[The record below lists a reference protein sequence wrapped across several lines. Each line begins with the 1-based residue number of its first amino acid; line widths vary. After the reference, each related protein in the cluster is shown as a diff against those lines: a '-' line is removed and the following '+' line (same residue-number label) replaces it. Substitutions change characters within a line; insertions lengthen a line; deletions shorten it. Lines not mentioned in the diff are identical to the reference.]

1 MSQKK
6 YLSLEEAAQQVG
18 VSVDELKR
26 LREKGDLRGFADR
39 GTWKFKFE
47 DIEELSRR
55 RQGNSDPDLPLFSDE
70 TMNDSA
76 IRGDDDVGEQP
87 TIIRGH
93 DKGSDSDV
101 KLVPDNSATMSFD
114 PKLLESDSDI
124 KIQSNWGGSDVRQA
138 PNIAS
143 DVRESPFYKDDSAS
157 DVKLTG
163 SEAGKGAGRS
173 SAPSDV
179 RTGSFKLDS
188 DSDVKLVD
196 DGTQPDIPTSKG
208 SDARHAA
215 SDVRESPFTLDSDSD
230 VKLVDETQKDLGL
243 KGLKGSDSEIRLAP
257 PDDQDSDVRFNPP
270 SDSDV
275 ALLRPGDSS
284 IALDFTPDDG
294 EGASVLSDESSIGLA
309 GDSAMMLASE
319 SGISLEGPS
328 DSGIS
333 LESGAEEGITL
344 ADDSGISLM
353 GADSGISLET
363 ASDSGISIDKNY
375 GSTMPM
381 MNVSKFKDDSAETS
395 FEIPSL
401 SDDSAYE
408 MKAVDVDKT
417 AELRMPADSAD
428 DAVFNIDDDEASEAT
443 GEDDLEVV
451 DDAFGEDDDLGEDLD
466 VIDADEEVFAAD
478 GDEGEFAA
486 PVASGRYAPPEQE
499 WGAGVLVGVSL
510 CSVIM
515 LMVGAVMFDL
525 VKTMWTPGQ
534 ANAVAGPILDALSG
548 LYK

>member
-18 VSVDELKR
+18 ISVDEVKR

-39 GTWKFKFE
+39 GTWKFKSE

-55 RQGNSDPDLPLFSDE
+55 RQGNSDPDLPLLSEDE
-70 TMNDSA
+70 MNDSA

-87 TIIRGH
+87 TIIRGQ
-93 DKGSDSDV
+93 GSASDSDV
-101 KLVPDNSATMSFD
+101 KLVPDGASALPPSFD
-114 PKLLESDSDI
+114 PKFLDSDSDI
-124 KIQSNWGGSDVRQA
+124 KIDSKWGSDSRQA
-138 PNIAS
+138 PKSDS
-143 DVRESPFYKDDSAS
+143 DVT
-157 DVKLTG
+157 VTG
-163 SEAGKGAGRS
+163 N
-173 SAPSDV
+173 
-179 RTGSFKLDS
+179 FKLDS

-196 DGTQPDIPTSKG
+196 DGTQQDIPALKKEPK
-208 SDARHAA
+208 
-215 SDVRESPFTLDSDSD
+215 ESPFKLDSDSE
-230 VKLVDETQKDLGL
+230 VKLVGEGPKEIGL

-257 PDDQDSDVRFNPP
+257 PDDEASDVRFTPP

-284 IALDFTPDDG
+284 IALDFTPDEG
-294 EGASVLSDESSIGLA
+294 EGASVLSDESSIGLS

-344 ADDSGISLM
+344 ADESGISLM
-353 GADSGISLET
+353 GADSGITLET
-363 ASDSGISIDKNY
+363 ASDSGISLDKNF
-375 GSTMPM
+375 GGTMPM
-381 MNVSKFKDDSAETS
+381 MDVAKYKDDSAETS

-401 SDDSAYE
+401 QDDSAYE

-417 AELRMPADSAD
+417 AELRMSAD
-428 DAVFNIDDDEASEAT
+428 TDDDAIFNIDDDAAT
-443 GEDDLEVV
+443 DTAGEDDLEVV

-478 GDEGEFAA
+478 GDDGEFAA
-486 PVASGRYAPPEQE
+486 PVAAGRYAPPEQE
-499 WGAGVLVGVSL
+499 WGAGVMVGVSL
-510 CSVIM
+510 CSVLM
-515 LMVGAVMFDL
+515 LLVGAVMFDL

>member
-1 MSQKK
+1 MSQQKK

-18 VSVDELKR
+18 MAVDELKR
-26 LREKGDLRGFADR
+26 LREKGDIRGFADR
-39 GTWKFKFE
+39 GTWKFKYE
-47 DIEELSRR
+47 DVLELGRR
-55 RQGNSDPDLPLFSDE
+55 RQGNSDPDLPFLSDE
-70 TMNDSA
+70 
-76 IRGDDDVGEQP
+76 GDDASIRLGEEDVGDQP

-93 DKGSDSDV
+93 GSDSDV
-101 KLVPDNSATMSFD
+101 KLVPDSPVAGGPFD
-114 PKLLESDSDI
+114 AKLLDSDSDI
-124 KIQSNWGGSDVRQA
+124 QIQKNWGGSDVRQA
-138 PNIAS
+138 PNISSDIRESPFYKVGDSDSDVKLVEEGSAGSKASGSDVRKAAS
-143 DVRESPFYKDDSAS
+143 DVRESPFSA
-157 DVKLTG
+157 
-163 SEAGKGAGRS
+163 
-173 SAPSDV
+173 
-179 RTGSFKLDS
+179 DS

-196 DGTQPDIPTSKG
+196 DKTQPEQATI
-208 SDARHAA
+208 
-215 SDVRESPFTLDSDSD
+215 
-230 VKLVDETQKDLGL
+230 

-257 PDDQDSDVRFNPP
+257 PDDDDSASDVRFTAP

-284 IALDFTPDDG
+284 VALDFTPDDS
-294 EGASVLSDESSIGLA
+294 ESASVLSEEESGIALG

-353 GADSGISLET
+353 GTDSGISLES
-363 ASDSGISIDKNY
+363 ASESGITLDKNF
-375 GSTMPM
+375 GGTLPM

-395 FEIPSL
+395 FEIPSIAE
-401 SDDSAYE
+401 DSAYE
-408 MKAVDVDKT
+408 MKAVSGDRT
-417 AELRMPADSAD
+417 AEIKAMPDSSAD
-428 DAVFNIDDDEASEAT
+428 DAIFNIDDDDAASDAT

-478 GDEGEFAA
+478 GEEGEFAA
-486 PVASGRYAPPEQE
+486 PVASGRYAPVEQE
-499 WGAGVLVGVSL
+499 WGAGVMVGVSI
-510 CSVIM
+510 CSVLL

-534 ANAVAGPILDALSG
+534 ANAVAGPILDALGG